1 MNHDEKQDHGRPGRR
16 DKRVPGRKYPT
27 RSYATTPW
35 AEEALDY
42 LMEATTYPSKAA
54 MLPPAVLALVA
65 ATVSSLER
73 DGQDG
78 DAELITKGRELLR
91 RFTSQ
96 DPAMRAAL
104 NG

>member
-1 MNHDEKQDHGRPGRR
+1 MNHDEKMDHGQLGRK
-16 DKRVPGRKYPT
+16 DKRASGRKYPT

-78 DAELITKGRELLR
+78 DAELIAKGRELLR

-96 DPAMRAAL
+96 DPAMRVAL

>member
-1 MNHDEKQDHGRPGRR
+1 MNHNEKMDHGRPGRG

-78 DAELITKGRELLR
+78 DAELVAKGRELLR

>member
-1 MNHDEKQDHGRPGRR
+1 MKK
-16 DKRVPGRKYPT
+16 DKKGGS

-42 LMEATTYPSKAA
+42 LLEATTYTSKAS

-65 ATVSSLER
+65 ATVSTMEK
-73 DGQDG
+73 DGADVDQGLLDR
-78 DAELITKGRELLR
+78 GRALLR
-91 RFTSQ
+91 KYLAQ
-96 DPAMRAAL
+96 DPALRVAL